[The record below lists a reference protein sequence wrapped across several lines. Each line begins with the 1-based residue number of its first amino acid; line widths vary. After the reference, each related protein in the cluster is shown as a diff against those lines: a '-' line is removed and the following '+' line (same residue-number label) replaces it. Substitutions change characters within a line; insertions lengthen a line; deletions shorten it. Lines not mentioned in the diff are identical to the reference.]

1 MNVHSVESRIK
12 LVTKQ
17 PTEKQAETT
26 TEKFLLIVIYI
37 VKLDIYSP
45 KTKQPKATSL
55 NHHHHNII

>member
-17 PTEKQAETT
+17 PSERQSETT
-26 TEKFLLIVIYI
+26 TEIYI

-45 KTKQPKATSL
+45 KTKQPKATS
-55 NHHHHNII
+55 